1 MAELL
6 RIEHLCMNFSGL
18 KALDGISLTVHDD
31 EIFGI
36 IGPNGA
42 GKTTLFN
49 NITGFNQPTS
59 GRMFLEGE
67 DMTGKNTTAF
77 CLKGIARTFQNIRVF
92 GQMSVL
98 ENVLVGMHKNMQA
111 NLFEIILKTPR
122 QKKEERKAREDAM
135 EMLHFLGIED
145 AADEM
150 AGSLPY
156 GTQRKV
162 EIARALVSRPKL
174 LLLDEP
180 TAGMN
185 PQETDDLMH
194 LIAQIRKRGPAVTVI
209 EHNIKF
215 MLTLCDR
222 IAVLNFG
229 KLLALDVP
237 EKVAVNPEV
246 VAAYIGEEEE

>member
-1 MAELL
+1 MRA
-6 RIEHLCMNFSGL
+6 EHLSVSFSGL
-18 KALDGISLTVHDD
+18 KALDDINLTIQDD

-42 GKTTLFN
+42 GKTTFFN
-49 NITGFNQPTS
+49 GITGFTQPT
-59 GRMFLEGE
+59 GGKVYFGGE

-77 CLKGIARTFQNIRVF
+77 CEKGIARTFQNIRIF
-92 GQMSVL
+92 SQMSVL
-98 ENVLVGMHKNMQA
+98 ENVLVGMHKNMKA
-111 NLFEIILKTPR
+111 NLFQIFLNTPK
-122 QKKEERKAREDAM
+122 QKEEEKKAVEEAY
-135 EMLHFLGIED
+135 EVLEFLEIAEV
-145 AADEM
+145 AKEIS
-150 AGSLPY
+150 GSLPY

-162 EIARALVSRPKL
+162 EVARALISKPKL
-174 LLLDEP
+174 ILLDEP

-229 KLLALDVP
+229 KLLDLDVP
-237 EKVAVNPEV
+237 ENVASNPEV
-246 VAAYIGEEEE
+246 IAAYIGEEEE

>member
-1 MAELL
+1 
-6 RIEHLCMNFSGL
+6 
-18 KALDGISLTVHDD
+18 
-31 EIFGI
+31 
-36 IGPNGA
+36 
-42 GKTTLFN
+42 
-49 NITGFNQPTS
+49 
-59 GRMFLEGE
+59 
-67 DMTGKNTTAF
+67 
-77 CLKGIARTFQNIRVF
+77 
-92 GQMSVL
+92 
-98 ENVLVGMHKNMQA
+98 
-111 NLFEIILKTPR
+111 
-122 QKKEERKAREDAM
+122 M
-135 EMLHFLGIED
+135 EMLHFLGIAD